1 MMNKQFQDYPSLPK
15 SYKGKFPF
23 RICTTSFIYPDHYIA
38 NVKMLGSYLDEIEL
52 LLFEST
58 GRDALPSGS
67 VIAELG
73 RLAGEFDLSY
83 NVHLP
88 TDISI
93 SDLNLDRQRDA
104 VETMVRVIEL
114 VQPLCPS
121 ALILHV
127 PYIDESSKDDNSRRW
142 QDRVYKNLEK
152 MLAVVENRK
161 IIAIE
166 TLEYPLELLETV
178 IVDLGLSIC
187 LDLGHLMVYGYDVKE
202 VFNKYVLKTSVL
214 HLHGVEHNRDHT
226 TLSRLSP
233 ELIETVLGV
242 LRRFTGVVSLEVF
255 SYDNLI
261 SSLQFLEN
269 HWERRFPLAYAGNA
283 KRKTTDAD

>member
-15 SYKGKFPF
+15 SYKGLFPF
-23 RICTTSFIYPDHYIA
+23 KICTTSFIYPDHYIP
-38 NVKMLGSYLDEIEL
+38 NVKMLGPYLDEIEL

-58 GRDALPSGS
+58 GCDALPSRS

-127 PYIDESSKDDNSRRW
+127 PYIDGSLKDDNVPSW

-152 MLAVVENRK
+152 ILSVVENRK

-166 TLEYPLELLETV
+166 TLEYPLELLEAV
-178 IVDLGLSIC
+178 LVDLDLAIC
-187 LDLGHLMVYGYDVKE
+187 LDLGHLMVYDHDVKK
-202 VFNKYVLKTSVL
+202 VFNKYGLKTSVL
-214 HLHGVEHNRDHT
+214 HLHGVENNRDHT
-226 TLSRLSP
+226 TLNRLSP
-233 ELIETVLGV
+233 ELTETVLWV
-242 LRRFTGVVSLEVF
+242 LKRFTGVVSMEVF
-255 SYDNLI
+255 SYENLT
-261 SSLQFLEN
+261 SSLKFLEY
-269 HWERRFPLAYAGNA
+269 HWE
-283 KRKTTDAD
+283 KS

>member
-1 MMNKQFQDYPSLPK
+1 MMNKQQAEYPALPK

-23 RICTTSFIYPDHYIA
+23 KICTTSFIYPDHYIP
-38 NVKMLGSYLDEIEL
+38 NVKMLGPYLDEIEL

-58 GRDALPSGS
+58 GRDALPSRS

-127 PYIDESSKDDNSRRW
+127 PYIDESLKDDSSKRW
-142 QDRVYKNLEK
+142 QDRVNKNIEK
-152 MLAVVENRK
+152 ILAVVENRK

-166 TLEYPLELLETV
+166 TLEYPLELLETI
-178 IVDLGLSIC
+178 IVDLDLSIC

-202 VFNKYVLKTSVL
+202 VFNKYALKTSVL

-242 LRRFTGVVSLEVF
+242 LIRFTGVVSLEVF

-269 HWERRFPLAYAGNA
+269 RWERGLPLAYAGNA
-283 KRKTTDAD
+283 KRKTTNAD